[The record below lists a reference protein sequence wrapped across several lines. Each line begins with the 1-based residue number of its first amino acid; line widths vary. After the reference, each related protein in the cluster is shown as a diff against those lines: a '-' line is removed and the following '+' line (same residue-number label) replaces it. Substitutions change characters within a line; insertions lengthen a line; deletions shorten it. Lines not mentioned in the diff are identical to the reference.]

1 MAKDVRSTVEKKYPE
16 FVNEVAGMPLAEL
29 EKRLSTYAKQVERVN
44 TDLEDNQKIASA
56 RELLSELLG
65 PYRDT
70 KKALRLKTKYVIE
83 LIKERGGDV

>member
-44 TDLEDNQKIASA
+44 TDLEDV
-56 RELLSELLG
+56 
-65 PYRDT
+65 T
-70 KKALRLKTKYVIE
+70 
-83 LIKERGGDV
+83 